1 MDRWAGRVIGA
12 ARQHAIAPDRLCA
25 CRTAH
30 AHTRRHGLRSWRP
43 WAASL
48 GVELLSQ
55 YMLGT
60 GHAMLQAC
68 GNKRWPP
75 GSTLYSLALLRG
87 LTARRWG
94 AGTGAL
100 ATLLG

>member
-1 MDRWAGRVIGA
+1 
-12 ARQHAIAPDRLCA
+12 
-25 CRTAH
+25 
-30 AHTRRHGLRSWRP
+30 
-43 WAASL
+43 
-48 GVELLSQ
+48 VELLSQ